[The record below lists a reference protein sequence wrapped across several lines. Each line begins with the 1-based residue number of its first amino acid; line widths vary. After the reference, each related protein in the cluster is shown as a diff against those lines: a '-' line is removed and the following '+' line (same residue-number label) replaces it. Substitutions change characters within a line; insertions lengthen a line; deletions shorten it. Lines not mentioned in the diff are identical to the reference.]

1 MAILREAFSLAGGS
15 SKSSEGEP
23 PAMKIALHLPAAAL
37 IAAAVLPIA
46 CGAGPHTAAA
56 ASWAG
61 QPIDLTGTWQ
71 RYGFFGRPVD
81 RRYAAPP
88 EGRLLLKPA
97 YARTYNARTKAEEA
111 SDAQGKP
118 IAAPGVDCLPYG
130 MPEMMSAIY
139 PLEILQTPGQVT
151 IIAEAF
157 SQVRRIY
164 LDEPEKKIG
173 DVPPGYYGYS
183 VGHWDGKTLVVD
195 TIGIKDSVLG
205 HEEMPHSDQMRISE
219 RFHLVAPDILHD
231 DITVSD
237 PVTLEKPWHF
247 TFAYKRSKGYH
258 MQEYVCE
265 NNHEYIDDGGVTHV
279 RLHDLS
285 Q

>member
-1 MAILREAFSLAGGS
+1 MPIRL
-15 SKSSEGEP
+15 P
-23 PAMKIALHLPAAAL
+23 PSRKRSDLSAAL
-37 IAAAVLPIA
+37 VLSAALAAAVLLPL
-46 CGAGPHTAAA
+46 
-56 ASWAG
+56 ASQAH
-61 QPIDLTGTWQ
+61 QPVDLTGTWQ
-71 RYGFFGRPVD
+71 RYGFFSRPGVD
-81 RRYAAPP
+81 KRYAAPP
-88 EGRLLLKPA
+88 EGRLVLKPT
-97 YARTYNARTKAEEA
+97 YAKAYNARTRAEAA
-111 SDAQGKP
+111 SDAAGKP

-164 LDEPEKKIG
+164 LDQTQEKIG
-173 DVPPGYYGYS
+173 DAPPGYYGHS
-183 VGHWDGKTLVVD
+183 VGRWEGDTLVVN
-195 TIGIKDSVLG
+195 TIGIKDTVLG
-205 HEEMPHSDQMRISE
+205 HEEMPHSDQMRIDE

-247 TFAYKRSKGYH
+247 SFAYKRMKGYQ

-265 NNHEYIDDGGVTHV
+265 NNHEYVDDNGVTHV

>member
-1 MAILREAFSLAGGS
+1 MRIHAPGTQRPRELT
-15 SKSSEGEP
+15 
-23 PAMKIALHLPAAAL
+23 AAL
-37 IAAAVLPIA
+37 IF
-46 CGAGPHTAAA
+46 TAALA
-56 ASWAG
+56 ATFLVPLTARANPASSQAEATPASWAR
-61 QPIDLTGTWQ
+61 QPVDLTGTWQ
-71 RYGFFGRPVD
+71 RYGFFSRPGVD
-81 RRYAAPP
+81 PRYAAPP
-88 EGRLLLKPA
+88 EGRMVLKAA
-97 YARTYNARTKAEEA
+97 YARKYNARTKAEQS
-111 SDAQGKP
+111 SDAEGTP

-164 LDEPEKKIG
+164 LNQPQKQIS
-173 DVPPGYYGYS
+173 DVPPGYYGHS
-183 VGHWDGKTLVVD
+183 VGRWEGDALLVD

-231 DITVSD
+231 DITVTD

-247 TFAYKRSKGYH
+247 SFAYKRMMGYQ

-265 NNHEYIDDGGVTHV
+265 NNHEYTDDKGVTHV
-279 RLHDLS
+279 RLHDLPN
-285 Q
+285 

>member
-1 MAILREAFSLAGGS
+1 MRF
-15 SKSSEGEP
+15 
-23 PAMKIALHLPAAAL
+23 ALHLPAAAL
-37 IAAAVLPIA
+37 IAAATLPLVSVS
-46 CGAGPHTAAA
+46 GASPARASQADPSSSHEGPA
-56 ASWAG
+56 ASWAR
-61 QPIDLTGTWQ
+61 QPVDLTGAWQ
-71 RYGFFGRPVD
+71 RYGFISRPGVD
-81 RRYAAPP
+81 PRYAAPP
-88 EGRLLLKPA
+88 EGKLMLRPA
-97 YARTYNARTKAEEA
+97 YAKRYNTRTKAEEA
-111 SDAQGKP
+111 SDAAGKP

-157 SQVRRIY
+157 SQVRYIY
-164 LDEPEKKIG
+164 LNEPQKKVG
-173 DVPPGYYGYS
+173 DVPPGYYGHS
-183 VGHWDGKTLVVD
+183 VGRWEGDTLVVD
-195 TIGIKDSVLG
+195 TIGVKDSVLG
-205 HEEMPHSDQMRISE
+205 HEEMPHSDKMRITE

-247 TFAYKRSKGYH
+247 SFAYKRMKGYQL
-258 MQEYVCE
+258 QEYVCE
-265 NNHEYIDDGGVTHV
+265 NNHEYIDDNGVTHV